1 MMYLTYDEFLQ
12 MGGNTEV
19 SETAFANLEF
29 EARTQINYW
38 TFDRLTKEETLP
50 EEVKRCMYWIIGK
63 ILAQQALLN
72 ASLPGVSGEDT
83 VVSKGGIMRESND
96 GVSVTYNTVSATSI
110 MNNLGS
116 EIKKAV
122 DSYLGSV
129 RTSLGRKVTYRGIY
143 PDE

>member
-1 MMYLTYDEFLQ
+1 MYLLYDEYVA
-12 MGGNTEV
+12 MGGNPEI
-19 SETAFANLEF
+19 SETAFENFEF
-29 EARTQINYW
+29 EARSQINYW
-38 TFDRLTKEETLP
+38 TFDRLTKETVIP
-50 EEVKRCMYWIIGK
+50 DEVKRCMYWIIDR

-72 ASLPGVSGEDT
+72 ASLPGVKGQNTT
-83 VVSKGGIMRESND
+83 VGTGAIMSESND
-96 GVSVTYNTVSATSI
+96 GVSVSYNTVSATSI

-129 RTSLGRKVTYRGIY
+129 RTSLGRKITYRGIY

>member
-1 MMYLTYDEFLQ
+1 MQYLTYNEFLEF
-12 MGGNTEV
+12 GGSADV
-19 SETAFANLEF
+19 SETAFDNLEF
-29 EARTQINYW
+29 EARTQVNYW
-38 TFDRLTKEETLP
+38 TFDRLTKETTLP

-63 ILAQQALLN
+63 LLAQQALLN
-72 ASLPGVSGEDT
+72 ASLPGVLDDGIT
-83 VVSKGGIMRESND
+83 AKGGIMSESND
-96 GVSVTYNTVSATSI
+96 GVSVSYNTVSATSI

-116 EIKKAV
+116 EIRKAV

>member
-1 MMYLTYDEFLQ
+1 MQYLTYDEFLEF
-12 MGGNTEV
+12 GGSTDV
-19 SETAFANLEF
+19 SETAFDNLEF
-29 EARTQINYW
+29 EARAQINYW
-38 TFDRLTKEETLP
+38 TFDRLTRETELP
-50 EEVKRCMYWIIGK
+50 EEVKRCMYWIIEK
-63 ILAQQALLN
+63 LLAQQSLLS
-72 ASLPGVSGEDT
+72 ASLPGLMDT
-83 VVSKGGIMRESND
+83 GVEAKGGIMSESND
-96 GVSVTYNTVSATSI
+96 GVSVSYNTVSATSI